1 MIAVSDQFAGLSKVK
16 QQQMIYA
23 PLLSHISSN
32 EIHALSIRTYTVEKW
47 KRERLL
53 NHPA

>member
-23 PLLSHISSN
+23 PLLDHISSN

-53 NHPA
+53 NPPA

>member
-1 MIAVSDQFAGLSKVK
+1 
-16 QQQMIYA
+16 MIYA
-23 PLLSHISSN
+23 PLLNHISSN

-53 NHPA
+53 NQPA